1 MKTKTFVKKYQGRG
15 VEDWTSY
22 MSDSAEQF
30 AKDFKSTVKDIFKDD
45 GIDIVNWSV
54 GHYFMSGFFKKNDK
68 HVYFSRNIERGYPI
82 NLESRDAMF
91 GILVRTAKSD
101 KDYTGGRNNFTS
113 IKGLRQT
120 VLTLFDD
127 GR

>member
-15 VEDWTSY
+15 VEDWISY
-22 MSDSAEQF
+22 MSDDAKQF

-54 GHYFMSGFFKKNDK
+54 GHYFMSGFLKKDDK
-68 HVYFSRNIERGYPI
+68 YVYFSRNIERRGYPI
-82 NLESRDAMF
+82 HLEGHDVLF

-101 KDYTGGRNNFTS
+101 KDYTGGHNNFTS
-113 IKGLRQT
+113 MTDLRQT
-120 VLTLFDD
+120 VLRLFE
-127 GR
+127 